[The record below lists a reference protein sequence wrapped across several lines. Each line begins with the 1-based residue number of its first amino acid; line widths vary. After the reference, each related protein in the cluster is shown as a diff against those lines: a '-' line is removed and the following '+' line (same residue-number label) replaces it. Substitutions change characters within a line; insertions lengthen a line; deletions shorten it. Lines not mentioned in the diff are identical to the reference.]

1 MADDIS
7 PPERKNPEIERTVLR
22 NPRMKQLKRTKVI
35 PATVM
40 LVALLITPLPAAAP
54 PQSEYGLKSI
64 FLYNFCRFIDWP
76 DSAFASSNEPLIIG
90 IMGDDPFGS
99 SLNDTIKGKKYH
111 SRPIRIDHY
120 RTPADIRRCH
130 LLFISHSNA
139 GRLDP
144 ILAAV
149 TGKTVLTVSETEDFL
164 NRGGMITLTAEQNRV
179 RLRIN
184 MAALQ
189 SINLTVSSKLLRVAE
204 IKP

>member
-1 MADDIS
+1 M
-7 PPERKNPEIERTVLR
+7 ER
-22 NPRMKQLKRTKVI
+22 LKRTKII
-35 PATVM
+35 PATVI
-40 LVALLITPLPAAAP
+40 LLALLSAPLQAAAP
-54 PQSEYGLKSI
+54 PQSEYGLKSA

-99 SLNDTIKGKKYH
+99 LLNDAIRGKKYH

-120 RTPADIRRCH
+120 RIPAEIRRCH
-130 LLFISHSNA
+130 LLFISHVNA
-139 GRLDP
+139 GRLEP
-144 ILAAV
+144 ILATVA
-149 TGKTVLTVSETEDFL
+149 GKTVLTVSETEDFL
-164 NRGGMITLTAEQNRV
+164 NRGGMITLTSEQNRV

-189 SINLTVSSKLLRVAE
+189 SINLSVSSKLLRVAE